1 MNPFRILLQVLCAF
15 FGVLALAVLFH
26 VPKRYLLFSGLV
38 GAGGWCVYL
47 FVMEGTKNPM
57 LSAFA
62 AAFLVAL
69 LSQLFARAF
78 KAPVTVYLVSGILP
92 LVPGVGM
99 YRIVYYM
106 LRGDNGQA
114 SYYFSYTLQIAGM
127 IALAIFVVDSFFR
140 TFYRKKK

>member
-1 MNPFRILLQVLCAF
+1 MNPFRMVFQVVCAF
-15 FGVLALAVLFH
+15 LGVLALAVLFH
-26 VPKRYLLFSGLV
+26 VPKKYLLFSGLV

-47 FVMEGTKNPM
+47 LVMEGTNKPT

-62 AAFLVAL
+62 AALLVAL
-69 LSQLFARAF
+69 LSQIFARIF

-99 YRIVYYM
+99 YRIVYSM
-106 LRGDNGQA
+106 LQGENGQA

-140 TFYRKKK
+140 TFYRKKR